1 MRSTLDDDEILAPQN
16 IVLKPGLAGRSGIRG
31 WNRAGL
37 KKKQGKERPGVT
49 RLKIQLQ
56 PVNFYFYF
64 Y

>member
-1 MRSTLDDDEILAPQN
+1 MRSTLDDDEILAPQS
-16 IVLKPGLAGRSGIRG
+16 IVLKPDLTGRSGTRD